1 MADNVTTDELE
12 QALQDLANEMGLSV
26 KEYVESLGYATV
38 EELTTS
44 KADLQ
49 AQITAI
55 VELDADNGA
64 ESLAEKI
71 QAIDA
76 VISDGD
82 GVVQNILGK
91 ILENKQSVLDEVSRA
106 TAAEADLQSQI
117 TSNLNKSN
125 SNETALGNLSDK
137 VDANKSAQDTVNADV
152 ESRVAGAEGAIST
165 LTGDETVEG
174 SIAKKIAD
182 ETARTNSAIAT
193 AKAGATDDAK
203 AYTDEQI
210 EAITGDTATT
220 VEGLDGRLGEVE
232 NTLADTTDEDD
243 NLVKGIVTRV
253 GDVETA
259 LTNEAARAVQAEAD
273 MLAQAKAY
281 TDANTLKASSM
292 DMCGIHNKFRAS
304 LGLAD
309 KDCSGGNS
317 GGDGDGAVV

>member
-55 VELDADNGA
+55 TELDADNGA

-71 QAIDA
+71 AAIDA

-125 SNETALGNLSDK
+125 SNETALGNLSDT
-137 VDANKSAQDTVNADV
+137 VSANKTAQDTVNADV
-152 ESRVAGAEGAIST
+152 ESRVAGAEGTIAT
-165 LTGDETVEG
+165 LTGDETVDG

-182 ETARTNSAIAT
+182 ETARTNAAIAT
-193 AKAGATDDAK
+193 AKAGAVSDAK
-203 AYTDEQI
+203 TYTDEQI
-210 EAITGDTATT
+210 EAITGDTAAT
-220 VEGLDGRLGEVE
+220 VEGLDGRLVEVE

-292 DMCGIHNKFRAS
+292 DICGVHNKFRAA

>member
-26 KEYVESLGYATV
+26 KEYVESLGYATAD
-38 EELTTS
+38 ELLAS
-44 KADLQ
+44 KTDLQ

-55 VELDADNGA
+55 TELDADNGA

-71 QAIDA
+71 AAINA
-76 VISDGD
+76 VVSDED
-82 GVVQNILGK
+82 GVVQNILAK
-91 ILENKQSVLDEVSRA
+91 ILENKQSILDESARA
-106 TAAEADLQSQI
+106 TDVEADLQSQI
-117 TSNLNKSN
+117 TSNLNKTN
-125 SNETALGNLSDK
+125 SNETALSNLADTVS
-137 VDANKSAQDTVNADV
+137 ANKSAQDTVNADI
-152 ESRVAGAEGAIST
+152 ESRVAGAESTLTT
-165 LTGDETVEG
+165 LTGDETVDG
-174 SIAKKIAD
+174 SIAKVIAD
-182 ETARTNSAIAT
+182 ETTRTNAAIAT

-210 EAITGDTATT
+210 EAITGDTAST
-220 VEGLDGRLGEVE
+220 VEGLDSRLGEVE

-259 LTNEAARAVQAEAD
+259 LTNEVARAVQAEAD

-292 DMCGIHNKFRAS
+292 DICGVHNKFRAA

-309 KDCSGGNS
+309 KDCSGS
-317 GGDGDGAVV
+317 GDGDGAVV

>member
-76 VISDGD
+76 VISDED

>member
-26 KEYVESLGYATV
+26 KEYVESLGYATA
-38 EELTTS
+38 
-44 KADLQ
+44 ADLVASNTGLQ

-55 VELDADNGA
+55 TELDADNGA

-76 VISDGD
+76 VISDED
-82 GVVQNILGK
+82 GVVQNILAK
-91 ILENKQSVLDEVSRA
+91 ILENQQAIVDESTRA
-106 TAAEADLQSQI
+106 TNVEADLQSQI
-117 TSNLNKSN
+117 TSNLNKTN
-125 SNETALGNLSDK
+125 SNETAIGNLSDT
-137 VDANKSAQDTVNADV
+137 VSANKSAQDTVNADV
-152 ESRVAGAEGAIST
+152 ESRVAGAEGTIAT
-165 LTGDETVEG
+165 LTGDDTVDG
-174 SIAKKIAD
+174 SIAKTIAD
-182 ETARTNSAIAT
+182 ETARTNAAIAT

-210 EAITGDTATT
+210 EAITGDTAST

-253 GDVETA
+253 GDVEAA
-259 LTNEAARAVQAEAD
+259 LINEAARAVQAEAD

-292 DMCGIHNKFRAS
+292 DICGVHNKFRAA

-309 KDCSGGNS
+309 KDCSGS
-317 GGDGDGAVV
+317 GDGDGAVI